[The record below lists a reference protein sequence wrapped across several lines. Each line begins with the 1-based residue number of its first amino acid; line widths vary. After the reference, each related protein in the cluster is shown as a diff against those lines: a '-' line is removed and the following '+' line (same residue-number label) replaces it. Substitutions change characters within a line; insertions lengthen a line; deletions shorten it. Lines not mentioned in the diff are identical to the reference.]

1 MVKRSTTTQQPE
13 GAVHFV
19 GYMSSDDYF
28 LHRTEHSVVI
38 SAILG

>member
-1 MVKRSTTTQQPE
+1 MVKHPTTQQLG

-19 GYMSSDDYF
+19 GYVSSDDYF
-28 LHRTEHSVVI
+28 LHRTEHSVVT